1 MSQSFY
7 PFEKAFMAEL
17 NQSAELAPIP
27 KDTILAKQG
36 KYMKVIPL
44 LTKGSIRVF
53 RQDFDLDREI
63 LIYYISPGE
72 TCMMSL
78 VASFGDMKSRVNAV
92 TETDSEMYMIP
103 IEKVREWQ
111 IKYESWNGFIIQTF
125 MNRYTE
131 LLDTM
136 NDMSFQSVEVRL
148 NHYLSQYKKRTNASA
163 LHITHQ
169 GLANEL
175 GTARVVISRILKKM
189 EQEGQV
195 ELKRGLNKI
204 M

>member
-1 MSQSFY
+1 
-7 PFEKAFMAEL
+7 
-17 NQSAELAPIP
+17 
-27 KDTILAKQG
+27 
-36 KYMKVIPL
+36 MKVIPL

-53 RQDFDLDREI
+53 RQDLDLDREI
-63 LIYYISPGE
+63 LVYYISPGE

-136 NDMSFQSVEVRL
+136 NDLSFQSVEVRL

-189 EQEGQV
+189 EKEGQV
-195 ELKRGLNKI
+195 ELKRGLIKI

>member
-63 LIYYISPGE
+63 LVYYISPGE

-103 IEKVREWQ
+103 IEKVREWV
-111 IKYESWNGFIIQTF
+111 Y
-125 MNRYTE
+125 YTDIHE
-131 LLDTM
+131 PL
-136 NDMSFQSVEVRL
+136 
-148 NHYLSQYKKRTNASA
+148 Y
-163 LHITHQ
+163 
-169 GLANEL
+169 
-175 GTARVVISRILKKM
+175 
-189 EQEGQV
+189 
-195 ELKRGLNKI
+195 
-204 M
+204 

>member
-1 MSQSFY
+1 
-7 PFEKAFMAEL
+7 
-17 NQSAELAPIP
+17 
-27 KDTILAKQG
+27 
-36 KYMKVIPL
+36 MKVIPL

-111 IKYESWNGFIIQTF
+111 IKYESWNGTAI
-125 MNRYTE
+125 
-131 LLDTM
+131 L
-136 NDMSFQSVEVRL
+136 SFW
-148 NHYLSQYKKRTNASA
+148 
-163 LHITHQ
+163 IP
-169 GLANEL
+169 
-175 GTARVVISRILKKM
+175 
-189 EQEGQV
+189 
-195 ELKRGLNKI
+195 
-204 M
+204 